1 MIAKKENSV
10 KKIYRIDIKEKY
22 KNIHKYESD
31 TIEYLDAI
39 LEYENS
45 KKNHEISMS
54 LKQYP
59 TFHHLFVVYKNGSKK
74 VQKRLIET
82 KYVPIWI
89 RD

>member
-45 KKNHEISMS
+45 KKKS
-54 LKQYP
+54 
-59 TFHHLFVVYKNGSKK
+59 
-74 VQKRLIET
+74 
-82 KYVPIWI
+82 
-89 RD
+89 

>member
-45 KKNHEISMS
+45 KKKNHEISMS

-59 TFHHLFVVYKNGSKK
+59 TFHHLFVVYKNGSNK
-74 VQKRLIET
+74 V
-82 KYVPIWI
+82 
-89 RD
+89 D